1 MRAAPAP
8 DDPRQT
14 PEFNMRRLTL
24 ALLAATAIAT
34 PALAAGGIGLQGQN
48 PLGESTDAFP
58 RIVSPA
64 GPKIERINQ
73 ALTRADARAKKAM
86 KDCGKAP
93 NTYER
98 AITAPMTGEPFL
110 SLIASDFAECGGA
123 HPSIGQLALTYD
135 LGTGRPINW
144 ADYLPADLIQ
154 PEELIDAGDGSQI
167 GATRSPA
174 LLDFYRAA
182 AKAQRADRDCDDIL
196 DGELSLVLWID
207 AKQQGVAIAPTNLP
221 HVVQACGETVIMKTD
236 ELRKRG
242 AKPALTNAID
252 AAKKARN
259 YQ

>member
-1 MRAAPAP
+1 
-8 DDPRQT
+8 
-14 PEFNMRRLTL
+14 MRRLTL
-24 ALLAATAIAT
+24 AFLAAAAIAA

-110 SLIASDFAECGGA
+110 SLIASDYAECGGA

-144 ADYLPADLIQ
+144 AEYLPADLIQ

-174 LLDFYRAA
+174 LLDFYRTA
-182 AKAQRADRDCDDIL
+182 AKAQRAERDCDEVL

-221 HVVQACGETVIMKTD
+221 HVVQACGETVVMKTE

-242 AKPALTNAID
+242 AKPALTDAID
-252 AAKKARN
+252 DARKAKN